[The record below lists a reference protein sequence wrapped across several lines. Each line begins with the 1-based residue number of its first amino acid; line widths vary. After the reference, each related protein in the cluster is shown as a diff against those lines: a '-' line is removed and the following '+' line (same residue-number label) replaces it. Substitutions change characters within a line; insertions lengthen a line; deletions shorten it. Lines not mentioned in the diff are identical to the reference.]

1 VTPSACV
8 LAEIPEAVPARAI
21 VVLSVIARN
30 TGDRRWERDGDEP
43 VTLGCRWLE
52 SAGAASE
59 ARAALPDDVE
69 PGELVR
75 AQLVARAP
83 DRPGRYRLVVSP
95 VVEGRYWFDDADEAS
110 AHAAVVTV
118 TPSDILAPEDAR
130 AEVRAELPTGAQTS
144 QVLELAMRVT
154 NRGGAPWAATGAH
167 AVGVGHRWTAG
178 AEQFEGPRL
187 TLAEDLAPG
196 ASADFVLDVE
206 TPERPGRYE
215 LEIGLAQ
222 EGVRWFSEL
231 DPASSAFATVDLVA
245 PGSPPEDDLDGYG
258 AWLLRRFPPPRRRMT
273 RAYGRRLH
281 GFVDHALRSAPIL
294 AAMAGGGPLPAG
306 YGAGLDERA
315 IEFPWVLAQLA
326 GGRVLDAGSTL
337 NHGHVLD
344 RVLPGLEDLHILTL
358 NPEEEAFWDRRISYV
373 YGDVRALPY
382 RDAWFD
388 AVVCIST
395 LEHVGMD
402 NRAYGD
408 DSPRAEDPLSEQ
420 SLAMAELARVL
431 RPGGRLLVTVP
442 FGAEADHGWMMTFSR
457 ARLDAVLDPVPAAGR
472 RTDVFAYGDD
482 GWRRSTA
489 EAVADARSY
498 DPRFPDSALDDAAKG
513 ARAVAC
519 VRLER

>member
-1 VTPSACV
+1 VSPSACV
-8 LAEIPEAVPARAI
+8 VAEIPEAVPARAI
-21 VVLSVIARN
+21 VALPVIARN
-30 TGDRRWERDGDEP
+30 TGDRRWERHGKEP
-43 VTLGCRWLE
+43 VTLGCRWLGP
-52 SAGAASE
+52 AGVASE
-59 ARAALPDDVE
+59 ARAALPDDVD

-75 AQLVARAP
+75 AQLVAHAP

-95 VVEGRYWFDDADEAS
+95 VVEGRYWFDDADAAS
-110 AHAAVVTV
+110 AHAEEVTV
-118 TPSDILAPEDAR
+118 TPSDILAPEHAR
-130 AEVRAELPTGAQTS
+130 AEVRAAVPPEMQTS
-144 QVLELAMRVT
+144 QVLELVVRVT
-154 NRGGAPWAATGAH
+154 NRGGAAWAASGAH
-167 AVGVGHRWTAG
+167 AVGIGHRWTA
-178 AEQFEGPRL
+178 ATERFEGPRL
-187 TLAEDLAPG
+187 ALEEDLAPG
-196 ASADFVLDVE
+196 ASADFVLDIE

-215 LEIGLAQ
+215 LEIGVAQ

-231 DPASSAFATVDLVA
+231 DRASSALAVVDLDA
-245 PGSPPEDDLDGYG
+245 PGPPPEDDLDGYG

-281 GFVDHALRSAPIL
+281 GFVEHALRSTPIL
-294 AAMAGGGPLPAG
+294 AAMAGGGALPAG

-315 IEFPWVLAQLA
+315 VEFPWALAQLA
-326 GGRVLDAGSTL
+326 GGRLLDAGSTL

-344 RVLPGLEDLHILTL
+344 VVLPRLEDLHILTL

-395 LEHVGMD
+395 LEHVGME
-402 NRAYGD
+402 NRDYGD
-408 DSPRAEDPLSEQ
+408 DSPRAEDPLAEQ
-420 SLAMAELARVL
+420 SRAMIELGRVL

-457 ARLDAVLDPVPAAGR
+457 ARLDAVLDAVPAAGWR
-472 RTDVFAYGDD
+472 SDFFAYGDD
-482 GWRRSTA
+482 GWRRSTS